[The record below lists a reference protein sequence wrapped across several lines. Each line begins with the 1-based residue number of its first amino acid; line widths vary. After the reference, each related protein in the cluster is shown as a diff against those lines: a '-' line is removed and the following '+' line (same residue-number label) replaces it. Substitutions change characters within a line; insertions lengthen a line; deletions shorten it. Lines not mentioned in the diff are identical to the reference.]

1 MFYIFRGH
9 FNGFYAKS
17 NSFAVYPFIF
27 VPKICKGGKV
37 LLLYLPSNHK
47 LITKI
52 LFYYIFADILDKGAS
67 SYNNKIIMP
76 VFYSP

>member
-1 MFYIFRGH
+1 M
-9 FNGFYAKS
+9 
-17 NSFAVYPFIF
+17 
-27 VPKICKGGKV
+27 

-76 VFYSP
+76 VFYSPQLFIIILYI